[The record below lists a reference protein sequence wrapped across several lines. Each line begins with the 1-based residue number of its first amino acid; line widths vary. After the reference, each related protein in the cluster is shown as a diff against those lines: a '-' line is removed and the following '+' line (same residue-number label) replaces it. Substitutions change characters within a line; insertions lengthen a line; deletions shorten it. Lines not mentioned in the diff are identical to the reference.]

1 MYVERL
7 KSKVAKLIEHFVFW
21 DSRSINYGLTKI
33 MRFDADTIGS
43 IFAKVFYASKI

>member
-43 IFAKVFYASKI
+43 IFAKVF